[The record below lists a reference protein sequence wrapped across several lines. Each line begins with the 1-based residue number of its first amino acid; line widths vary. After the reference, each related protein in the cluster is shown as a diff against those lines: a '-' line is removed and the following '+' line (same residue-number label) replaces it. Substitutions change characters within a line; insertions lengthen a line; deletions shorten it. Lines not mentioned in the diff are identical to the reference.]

1 MIDDQLQ
8 EQASLYVLGLLEPEE
23 ARAFEALLATNG
35 ELRRHVDELSE
46 TAAQLA
52 HAAPP
57 QPLPPDLEARVLA
70 AISRSNVVAMPQ
82 SFARAVW
89 IPWAIAACLVVAF
102 VIAFA
107 DRQQLAQQL
116 TSARQKNAE
125 SDAQLTRLQSEMA
138 DAQSRIATLAGE
150 KNRAQQEV
158 VELQQREADARAQMV
173 TLAAARDEA
182 ANKLAQLEARR
193 EREQDRD
200 TPDTDERRPSDR
212 TPEQLAERSDSEV
225 GADAL
230 VITLRS
236 KISTAP
242 NATASIRW
250 DSAQQR
256 GVLEARDV
264 PPNSADRDYQLW
276 IVDPRFADPISAGV
290 FRVERAGATRYVFTP
305 RVRIEAPSAFVVS
318 LERKGGVAKAQGPTV
333 LASK

>member
-1 MIDDQLQ
+1 MIDEQLQ
-8 EQASLYVLGLLEPEE
+8 EQASLYVLDLLEPEE
-23 ARAFEALLATNG
+23 ARAFEALLAKNG

-46 TAAQLA
+46 TVAQLA

-57 QPLPPDLEARVLA
+57 QPLPPHLEARVLA
-70 AISRSNVVAMPQ
+70 AISGSKVVTMPK

-102 VIAFA
+102 VIALA

-125 SDAQLTRLQSEMA
+125 SDAQLTRSRSEVA
-138 DAQSRIATLAGE
+138 DAQSRIATLAAE

-182 ANKLAQLEARR
+182 ANKLAQLQER
-193 EREQDRD
+193 ERDRE
-200 TPDTDERRPSDR
+200 TPATDERRAGDES
-212 TPEQLAERSDSEV
+212 PEQLADRSDSDV
-225 GADAL
+225 GANAL
-230 VITLRS
+230 VITLSS

-250 DSAQQR
+250 DSARQR

-276 IVDPRFADPISAGV
+276 IVDSRFAEPVSAGV
-290 FRVERAGATRYVFTP
+290 FRVERPGATRYVFAP

-318 LERKGGVAKAQGPTV
+318 LERKGGVPKAQGPTV